1 MANFSQNENFFE
13 LIQVSCTAS
22 LHGKFYMYS
31 LAAFNVFL
39 SITATLGNIL
49 ILVALRKESSLHPQ
63 SKLLFR
69 CLTLTDLFVGV
80 LSQPLF
86 AVHFIFIAHQR
97 PQFCYTAMS
106 IEDIAGRSLSAVS
119 LFTVTVISVDRLLA
133 LLLGLR
139 YKQKVTSRRMRG
151 ALISIWILNIALSSL
166 RLLSPIIISRV
177 TSVLI
182 CTLLVTSAFCYTKIY
197 LTLRHHQV
205 EIQEMHQGQPN
216 EGRTPRNVA
225 RYRKTVSTALWVQL
239 ILVACYLPFGIVTA
253 LSHPYTSSHNL
264 AVRLALTLVLLNSS
278 LNPILYCWKIRGVR
292 LAVKDMI
299 RQFCTSSC
307 WTQM

>member
-139 YKQKVTSRRMRG
+139 IQTKGDFKANERSFNFYLDSKHCTFQFTPFVADYNLKGNFCVDLHFVS
-151 ALISIWILNIALSSL
+151 NLSF
-166 RLLSPIIISRV
+166 LLHEDLSDSSP
-177 TSVLI
+177 
-182 CTLLVTSAFCYTKIY
+182 
-197 LTLRHHQV
+197 
-205 EIQEMHQGQPN
+205 
-216 EGRTPRNVA
+216 
-225 RYRKTVSTALWVQL
+225 
-239 ILVACYLPFGIVTA
+239 
-253 LSHPYTSSHNL
+253 SS
-264 AVRLALTLVLLNSS
+264 S
-278 LNPILYCWKIRGVR
+278 
-292 LAVKDMI
+292 
-299 RQFCTSSC
+299 
-307 WTQM
+307 